1 MTAGSGRTSSSRPGR
16 NPRGEL
22 LRENKRIVQQQVAQ
36 ASEGP
41 QTLSESMPRE
51 IAAGYRFSIAGLTEN
66 SARLLAAA
74 KLPERHLRK
83 FKSEAGEQWSRAR
96 KSVCDQIGGGFTV
109 ALLGGRGTGKTQI
122 GVHAAIGACCVGRSA
137 LYAKA
142 MDFFLDVRATYK
154 SEEASEADAIAKFVN
169 PMLLVMDELQVRGDT
184 DFEDR
189 MLTYMLDKRYD
200 AMRDTILIANLSAEA
215 FEDAM
220 GYSVSDRMVESGG
233 VIECNWGSFRG
244 AQ

>member
-1 MTAGSGRTSSSRPGR
+1 M
-16 NPRGEL
+16 
-22 LRENKRIVQQQVAQ
+22 
-36 ASEGP
+36 
-41 QTLSESMPRE
+41 
-51 IAAGYRFSIAGLTEN
+51 
-66 SARLLAAA
+66 
-74 KLPERHLRK
+74 
-83 FKSEAGEQWSRAR
+83 
-96 KSVCDQIGGGFTV
+96 